1 MFRYEVIQSLNNL
14 ELSLYEY
21 IMKNSKKVIYMRIRE
36 LAEEA
41 HVSTTTI
48 LRFCKKLNCEGFS
61 EFKVKF
67 NDKDR
72 NKGVDILALCLIKE
86 LGRDK
91 NIPEELVRAVEIKYD
106 NE

>member
-48 LRFCKKLNCEGFS
+48 LRFCKNVNS
-61 EFKVKF
+61 
-67 NDKDR
+67 
-72 NKGVDILALCLIKE
+72 
-86 LGRDK
+86 
-91 NIPEELVRAVEIKYD
+91 
-106 NE
+106 

>member
-1 MFRYEVIQSLNNL
+1 MRALMRTKIQN
-14 ELSLYEY
+14 
-21 IMKNSKKVIYMRIRE
+21 
-36 LAEEA
+36 
-41 HVSTTTI
+41 
-48 LRFCKKLNCEGFS
+48 

-91 NIPEELVRAVEIKYD
+91 NIPEELVRAVEIKFD